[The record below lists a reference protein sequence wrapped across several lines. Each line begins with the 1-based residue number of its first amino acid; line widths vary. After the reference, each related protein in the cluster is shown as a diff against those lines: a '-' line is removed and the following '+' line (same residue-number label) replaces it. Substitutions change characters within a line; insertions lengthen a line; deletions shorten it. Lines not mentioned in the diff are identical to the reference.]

1 MRRTLKNLLL
11 PVLLGLGILAVVGL
25 VGSVLVVFREASAVH
40 PLLGV
45 GVLALVA
52 AGVGLLI
59 VYPVVRILR
68 LPPALRRPEDTAG
81 PAWHRFV
88 TRYGRRLAKN
98 PRLAGYEGLSR
109 LEAALAVRPA
119 DPDAIEA
126 EAALAVA
133 HLDAQARDVILRHA
147 TAVFASTAI
156 SQSGRLDT
164 AIVLSTQLRLV
175 KEVAEI
181 YVQRP
186 SFRELGGLYANVGT
200 SAFVAGEIQDSELLA
215 VLGAPFTT
223 SLSGFIPFPG
233 STPLI
238 TLLVN
243 SLLDGSANG
252 FLTLRIGLL
261 ARRYAGL
268 RVEADASQVARSAS
282 LEAAGLLGGVVSHGA
297 ARVARVT
304 RQLLLDR
311 PMGRTS
317 KAAKDVA
324 GAGVSLFEK
333 ILGMAGK
340 AGSAAGK
347 AGSAAAGTTLSGL
360 RVLQE
365 SLRFWEAVA
374 EPVRDADPGTGKPR
388 PWLEDGALAGSD
400 SNPP

>member
-1 MRRTLKNLLL
+1 MRRTLKTLLL
-11 PVLLGLGILAVVGL
+11 PVLVGLGILAVVGL
-25 VGSVLVVFREASAVH
+25 VGSVLVVYREAAAVH
-40 PLLGV
+40 PLLGAGVLVLV
-45 GVLALVA
+45 GV
-52 AGVGLLI
+52 GIGLLV

-68 LPPALRRPEDTAG
+68 LPPTLRRPAEAAG
-81 PAWHRFV
+81 PKWEAFV
-88 TRYGRRLAKN
+88 TRYGRRLAGN
-98 PRLAGYEGLSR
+98 PRLAQYEGLPR
-109 LEAALAVRPA
+109 LRAALAARPR
-119 DPDAIEA
+119 DAAVLEA

-175 KEVAEI
+175 KEVAEV

-186 SFRELGGLYANVGT
+186 SMRELTRLYAQVGAT
-200 SAFVAGEIQDSELLA
+200 AFVAGEIQDSELLA

-268 RVEADASQVARSAS
+268 RVEADASRVARSAS

-304 RQLLLDR
+304 RQLLVDR
-311 PMGRTS
+311 PMGRTTR
-317 KAAKDVA
+317 AARDVVGA
-324 GAGVSLFEK
+324 GASLFDR

-340 AGSAAGK
+340 AGAAAGK
-347 AGSAAAGTTLSGL
+347 AGSAAAGTTASGL
-360 RVLQE
+360 KVLQE

-374 EPVRDADPGTGKPR
+374 EPEPDTGKPR
-388 PWLEDGALAGSD
+388 PWLEDEALAGSD